1 MIWKDKRFYKN
12 TKAASFILTFVLSKL
27 RFSDSTELEFGFGQ
41 TIHQPFRKLMEFLA
55 NLSMSKSDG
64 FQIRYFEFAKFPPKP
79 KLTVVK
85 VPQNSQPVKTSKS
98 RKQELT
104 I

>member
-1 MIWKDKRFYKN
+1 
-12 TKAASFILTFVLSKL
+12 
-27 RFSDSTELEFGFGQ
+27 
-41 TIHQPFRKLMEFLA
+41 
-55 NLSMSKSDG
+55 MSKYDG
-64 FQIRYFEFAKFPPKP
+64 FQTRYCEFAKFPPKT

-85 VPQNSQPVKTSKS
+85 AAQNSQPVKTSKS

>member
-1 MIWKDKRFYKN
+1 
-12 TKAASFILTFVLSKL
+12 
-27 RFSDSTELEFGFGQ
+27 
-41 TIHQPFRKLMEFLA
+41 MEFLE

-64 FQIRYFEFAKFPPKP
+64 FQIRYFEFTKFPPKI
-79 KLTVVK
+79 KLTAVK
-85 VPQNSQPVKTSKS
+85 VPRNSQAVKTSKS